1 MCVCSVLCAVWVV
14 LRVFVV
20 LVSYCSASNSS
31 TQQHTTAPAHDL
43 EPGVNSDGSQ
53 KRSNEE
59 GVQCLCGE
67 CALWGVL
74 CVFDCCVGV
83 LLCATVP
90 LCAVLLC
97 LAVSLCAHSALSAA
111 HIGNTQ
117 VLHMSPVSCR

>member
-20 LVSYCSASNSS
+20 LVCYCSASNSS
-31 TQQHTTAPAHDL
+31 TQQHTTAPAHDT

-53 KRSNEE
+53 KHSNEE

-74 CVFDCCVGV
+74 CCVCV
-83 LLCATVP
+83 LCYWQEWRKHEPRFL
-90 LCAVLLC
+90 
-97 LAVSLCAHSALSAA
+97 
-111 HIGNTQ
+111 Q
-117 VLHMSPVSCR
+117 VNQ